1 MLSGKNKTASRS
13 HSSGRNHDHSR
24 CPLELSFATCASLD
38 DEQMLVRCSSRIRQ
52 PFVRLRD
59 PDCPKAHRR
68 RSGRGEA
75 DNIPRR
81 QTPVPV
87 DVPPHEL
94 QPNQIASTPVTMWR
108 KGNDADPSAN
118 KPTTASSLAAAEV
131 DDALLA
137 RGGNN
142 ELLDGRQ
149 GPSRNCVDHR
159 TSPQGANLDITT
171 SHPAK

>member
-1 MLSGKNKTASRS
+1 MVRRFMELHVLSGKNKTASRS

-75 DNIPRR
+75 TIYPDDRR
-81 QTPVPV
+81 RCLSTYRRTNFNQTRL
-87 DVPPHEL
+87 PPHRSRCGVRETIRI
-94 QPNQIASTPVTMWR
+94 QAQTNPRPHPPWPPR
-108 KGNDADPSAN
+108 K
-118 KPTTASSLAAAEV
+118 
-131 DDALLA
+131 
-137 RGGNN
+137 
-142 ELLDGRQ
+142 
-149 GPSRNCVDHR
+149 
-159 TSPQGANLDITT
+159 
-171 SHPAK
+171 